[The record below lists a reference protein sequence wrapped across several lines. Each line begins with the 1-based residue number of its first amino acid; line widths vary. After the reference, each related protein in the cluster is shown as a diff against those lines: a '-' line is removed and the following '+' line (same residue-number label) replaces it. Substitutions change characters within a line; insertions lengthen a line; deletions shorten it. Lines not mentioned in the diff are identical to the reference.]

1 MLYSP
6 ELTMNSHGNHSHER
20 GHGHS
25 RRSSLVSHPSSRRSS
40 NPRPG
45 LAAVAENGPQ
55 VQSSPKMP
63 RMVRF
68 MTAGHQVASGRVQ
81 KPSHN
86 VERNASE
93 SPAAR
98 VATQM
103 LRRTSG
109 RPVPSHTEVPAMRS
123 PHSPRAQPPRSPQV
137 HSPRLSHLQSPR
149 PSSHSHSPHSPRHAR
164 TPSSSSIS
172 GSLPPGQQAEMFQ
185 PQQRRKRRAITPL
198 RISPDPQRDHDETQ
212 EDLLDTQPV
221 TETPMS
227 RTPRTPLADITPPT
241 SASSQET
248 IDCSDDWDEPLQDEN
263 DQQVGRRPPRQRSL
277 SQAVDLLTEAEVRS
291 LLVLYAK
298 SDPSLSHFI
307 HEVSLSRVERPQGR
321 LITARG

>member
-6 ELTMNSHGNHSHER
+6 ELTMNHHGNSHER
-20 GHGHS
+20 GHS
-25 RRSSLVSHPSSRRSS
+25 RRSSLASHPSSRRNS

-45 LAAVAENGPQ
+45 PGLAGVAENGPQ

-68 MTAGHQVASGRVQ
+68 MTAGHQVASGRVH

-103 LRRTSG
+103 LRRTSS
-109 RPVPSHTEVPAMRS
+109 RPVSTNHPEVPAMRS
-123 PHSPRAQPPRSPQV
+123 PHSLHAQPPRSPQV
-137 HSPRLSHLQSPR
+137 PSPRPSHLQSPR
-149 PSSHSHSPHSPRHAR
+149 SSHGHSPRSLRHAR

-185 PQQRRKRRAITPL
+185 PQQRKRRRAISPL
-198 RISPDPQRDHDETQ
+198 RISPGPQQDETQ
-212 EDLLDTQPV
+212 EDLVDTQPV
-221 TETPMS
+221 AETPMS
-227 RTPRTPLADITPPT
+227 KTPRTPLADITPPT

-248 IDCSDDWDEPLQDEN
+248 IECDDEWDEPSQDEN
-263 DQQVGRRPPRQRSL
+263 DQLEHHRPRQRSL
-277 SQAVDLLTEAEVRS
+277 SQAVDLLTEGEVRS

-307 HEVSLSRVERPQGR
+307 HEVSLSRVERPQTR
-321 LITARG
+321 MITARG

>member
-6 ELTMNSHGNHSHER
+6 ELTMNSHGSNSHGR
-20 GHGHS
+20 GHS
-25 RRSSLVSHPSSRRSS
+25 RRSSLASHSSSRRNS
-40 NPRPG
+40 NPRSG
-45 LAAVAENGPQ
+45 LAGGVDNGPQ
-55 VQSSPKMP
+55 AQSSSPKMP

-81 KPSHN
+81 KPSHH

-98 VATQM
+98 VASQM

-109 RPVPSHTEVPAMRS
+109 RPVSSHAEVPAMRA

-137 HSPRLSHLQSPR
+137 HSPRPSHLQSPR
-149 PSSHSHSPHSPRHAR
+149 SSHGHSPRHAR
-164 TPSSSSIS
+164 TPSSTSIS

-185 PQQRRKRRAITPL
+185 PQQRRKRRAVSPL
-198 RISPDPQRDHDETQ
+198 RISPDPQQDDETQ
-212 EDLLDTQPV
+212 EDLVDTQPV
-221 TETPMS
+221 TETPIPKI
-227 RTPRTPLADITPPT
+227 PRTPLADITPPT

-248 IDCSDDWDEPLQDEN
+248 IECSDGWDEPSQDEN
-263 DQQVGRRPPRQRSL
+263 DRQVEHRPRQRSL
-277 SQAVDLLTEAEVRS
+277 SQAVDLLTEAEVRG

-307 HEVSLSRVERPQGR
+307 HEVSLSRAERPPGR
-321 LITARG
+321 MITTR

>member
-6 ELTMNSHGNHSHER
+6 ELTMNSHGSSSHER
-20 GHGHS
+20 GHS
-25 RRSSLVSHPSSRRSS
+25 RRSSLASSHPSSRRNS

-45 LAAVAENGPQ
+45 LAGVAENGPPTA
-55 VQSSPKMP
+55 QSSPKMP

-81 KPSHN
+81 KPAHHH

-109 RPVPSHTEVPAMRS
+109 P
-123 PHSPRAQPPRSPQV
+123 QPPRSPQV
-137 HSPRLSHLQSPR
+137 HSPRSPQVHSPRPSGHHLQSPR
-149 PSSHSHSPHSPRHAR
+149 SSSHSHSPRSPRHAR
-164 TPSSSSIS
+164 TPSSASIS
-172 GSLPPGQQAEMFQ
+172 ASLPPGQQAEMFQ
-185 PQQRRKRRAITPL
+185 PQQRRKRRAISPL
-198 RISPDPQRDHDETQ
+198 RISPDPQRDEETQ
-212 EDLLDTQPV
+212 EDMVDTQPV
-221 TETPMS
+221 SVTETPLS
-227 RTPRTPLADITPPT
+227 KTPRTPLADITPPT

-248 IDCSDDWDEPLQDEN
+248 IDCSDDWDEPSQDEN
-263 DQQVGRRPPRQRSL
+263 DQQVERRPPRQRSL
-277 SQAVDLLTEAEVRS
+277 SQSVDLLTEGEVRS

-321 LITARG
+321 ALTGRGT